1 MYYCDAREAYRV
13 AAVASIHNE
22 KKLVENYEFEP
33 TSCYSL

>member
-13 AAVASIHNE
+13 AVASIHNE